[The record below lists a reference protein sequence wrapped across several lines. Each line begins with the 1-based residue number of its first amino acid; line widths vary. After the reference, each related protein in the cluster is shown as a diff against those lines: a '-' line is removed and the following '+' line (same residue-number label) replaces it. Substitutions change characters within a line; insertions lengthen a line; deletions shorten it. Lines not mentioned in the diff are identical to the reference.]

1 MFREGLILET
11 AKANKRQ
18 QEHLDS
24 AEPDPVLTVP
34 TTSAGWQLSVKVRR
48 TSTQGLSM

>member
-1 MFREGLILET
+1 MLREGLMLET

-24 AEPDPVLTVP
+24 AKSSVGDERSRPFGRIAVLCE
-34 TTSAGWQLSVKVRR
+34 GEEN
-48 TSTQGLSM
+48 